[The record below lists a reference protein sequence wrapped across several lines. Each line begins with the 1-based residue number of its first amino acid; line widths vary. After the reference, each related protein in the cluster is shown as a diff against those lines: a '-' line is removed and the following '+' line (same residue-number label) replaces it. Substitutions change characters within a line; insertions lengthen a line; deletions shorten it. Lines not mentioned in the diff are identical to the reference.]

1 MQVDKA
7 DVVSPV
13 AEVVRRMLQR
23 RHNDVTD
30 FEITVPELLLKQEQ
44 RTKAIF
50 NVVLGAI
57 ASISLVVGGI
67 GIMNIMLASILER
80 IKEIGVRRAMGATQK
95 DVLWQFLSEAVM
107 ISLAGGVAGII
118 VGGGAELR
126 HRAIRAHQHDRV
138 ADVGGRGVWRVGRG
152 RTGVRHRAGPAR
164 GEAGSNRLSEVRVMK
179 SPTHVALSPSTSL
192 RVNSAKGSF
201 SPRGKTHPFASLRAT
216 MLLLAVPVAVH
227 AQVAV
232 KPLTLQDAI
241 AMAQSQGSSAQVAR
255 SSRDAAR
262 YRNDAFNARLRP
274 QLFLTGDAANLN
286 HGISPILQP
295 DGSTL
300 FVGQAQNQSTMSA
313 GFQQAI
319 PLTGGTVS
327 IGSAVSRIDQFG
339 TTNSRFYQTSP
350 LIVSLTQD
358 LFKPRNIVWNER
370 VQSLAATVAERGY
383 LEAREDVAGNTADAF
398 FNLYAQQMQLANAT
412 ANVSVNDTL
421 YTLNKGRFEVG
432 KIGENDL
439 LKSELALL
447 RARAA
452 VEDARLARD
461 RAEAA
466 LRRIIAYPESQPL
479 SIVTPDAIPNVDA
492 NPDTAVAQ
500 ALRNSSTSQQAE
512 LDDVIAKRGIVQAR
526 SNNRFNATI
535 QASAGFNQTATAFGQ
550 SYQSPLGK
558 QSLAVGVNLP
568 MLQWGAGRADVASA
582 KADEDQTIA
591 NNKIRR
597 DALVEDA
604 RFSALQ
610 LGQAQRNIL
619 LAAKADTVAEKQFDV
634 ARNRY
639 IIGKIS
645 NTDLYTAQ
653 DQKDQAILAY
663 VQALRSY
670 WTAYYHLRRVT
681 LYDFV
686 VRQPLSDADKR

>member
-1 MQVDKA
+1 MIQHVITRERSDRGICIWA
-7 DVVSPV
+7 
-13 AEVVRRMLQR
+13 ARML
-23 RHNDVTD
+23 
-30 FEITVPELLLKQEQ
+30 L
-44 RTKAIF
+44 
-50 NVVLGAI
+50 VLCLSALP
-57 ASISLVVGGI
+57 ISL
-67 GIMNIMLASILER
+67 
-80 IKEIGVRRAMGATQK
+80 
-95 DVLWQFLSEAVM
+95 
-107 ISLAGGVAGII
+107 
-118 VGGGAELR
+118 
-126 HRAIRAHQHDRV
+126 
-138 ADVGGRGVWRVGRG
+138 
-152 RTGVRHRAGPAR
+152 
-164 GEAGSNRLSEVRVMK
+164 
-179 SPTHVALSPSTSL
+179 
-192 RVNSAKGSF
+192 
-201 SPRGKTHPFASLRAT
+201 
-216 MLLLAVPVAVH
+216 H
-227 AQVAV
+227 AQTTPKA
-232 KPLTLQDAI
+232 LTLQDAI
-241 AMAQSQGSSAQVAR
+241 RMAQGQGASAQVAR
-255 SSRDAAR
+255 SARDAAR
-262 YRNDAFNARLRP
+262 YRNDAFNARLLP
-274 QLFLTGDAANLN
+274 QLFLQGDAANLN

-300 FVGQAQNQSTMSA
+300 FVGQAQNQSTISV
-313 GFQQAI
+313 GFSQAI

-339 TTNSRFYQTSP
+339 TTNSKFYQTSP
-350 LIVSLTQD
+350 LIVGLSQD
-358 LFKPRNIVWNER
+358 LFVPRAIVWDER
-370 VQSLAATVAERGY
+370 IQSLSSTVAERGY

-447 RARAA
+447 QARAA

-466 LRRIIAYPESQPL
+466 LRRIISYPESQPL

-492 NPDTAVAQ
+492 DPDTAVKQ
-500 ALRNSSTSQQAE
+500 SLRNSSTTQQAE
-512 LDDVIAKRGIVQAR
+512 LDDVFAKREIVQAR

-535 QASAGFNQTATAFGQ
+535 QASAGFNQTAAAFGQ

-558 QSLAVGVNLP
+558 QSLIVGVKLP
-568 MLQWGAGRADVASA
+568 MLQWGAGHADVAGA
-582 KADEDQTIA
+582 KADENRTIA
-591 NNKIRR
+591 NNKVRR
-597 DALVEDA
+597 DALIEDA

-619 LAAKADTVAEKQFDV
+619 LAAKADTVAEKQFEV

-653 DQKDQAILAY
+653 GQKDQAILAY

-670 WTAYYHLRRVT
+670 WTSYYHLRRVT

-686 VRQPLSDADKR
+686 AKQPLSDSDRK

>member
-1 MQVDKA
+1 MRTAAQNVITREHSDRWICSWSA
-7 DVVSPV
+7 ILSVVLAVVSPV
-13 AEVVRRMLQR
+13 AL
-23 RHNDVTD
+23 
-30 FEITVPELLLKQEQ
+30 
-44 RTKAIF
+44 
-50 NVVLGAI
+50 
-57 ASISLVVGGI
+57 
-67 GIMNIMLASILER
+67 
-80 IKEIGVRRAMGATQK
+80 
-95 DVLWQFLSEAVM
+95 
-107 ISLAGGVAGII
+107 
-118 VGGGAELR
+118 
-126 HRAIRAHQHDRV
+126 
-138 ADVGGRGVWRVGRG
+138 
-152 RTGVRHRAGPAR
+152 
-164 GEAGSNRLSEVRVMK
+164 
-179 SPTHVALSPSTSL
+179 
-192 RVNSAKGSF
+192 
-201 SPRGKTHPFASLRAT
+201 
-216 MLLLAVPVAVH
+216 H
-227 AQVAV
+227 AQSAPR
-232 KPLTLQDAI
+232 PLTLQDAI
-241 AMAQSQGSSAQVAR
+241 ATAQGQGASAQAAR
-255 SSRDAAR
+255 GTRDVAR
-262 YRNDAFNARLRP
+262 YRNDAFNARLLP
-274 QLFLTGDAANLN
+274 QLFLQGNAANLN
-286 HGISPILQP
+286 HGINPVTQQ

-300 FVGQAQNQSTMSA
+300 FVGQAQNQSTLSA
-313 GFQQAI
+313 GFSQAI
-319 PLTGGTVS
+319 PLTGGTISV
-327 IGSAVSRIDQFG
+327 GSAVSRIDQFG
-339 TTNSRFYQTSP
+339 TTNARFYQTSP
-350 LIVSLTQD
+350 VIVSLQQD

-370 VQSLAATVAERGY
+370 VQSLSAIVAERGY

-398 FNLYAQQMQLANAT
+398 FNLYAQQMTLANAA

-466 LRRIIAYPESQPL
+466 LRRTISYPESQPL

-492 NPDTAVAQ
+492 SPDTAVAQ
-500 ALRNSSTSQQAE
+500 ALNNSSATQQSE
-512 LDDVIAKRGIVQAR
+512 LDDVMAKRGIVQAR
-526 SNNRFNATI
+526 SNNRFTTTI
-535 QASAGFNQTATAFGQ
+535 VASAGFNQTATAFGQ

-558 QSLAVGVNLP
+558 QSLTVGVNLP
-568 MLQWGAGRADVASA
+568 MLQWGAGRAEIASA
-582 KADEDQTIA
+582 KADEYRTIA

-610 LGQAQRNIL
+610 LGQAQRNII
-619 LAAKADTVAEKQFDV
+619 LAAKADTVAEKQFEV

-663 VQALRSY
+663 VQALRTY

-686 VRQPLSDADKR
+686 AKQPLSDTERK